1 MWLITPCCTRRAWQR
16 RALKEGTTS
25 QRLEETGLY
34 REVHLCQGSCRLGR
48 AGVRVT
54 KDWIELLHCQNT
66 WKQSATRW
74 QSHSWP
80 HSGNFWR
87 RKPTGTGTRF
97 YRNCSRS
104 QGVRLQIQYIQVSR
118 CMFQQGGLD
127 SSHDSLVKAGHRIY
141 NAPQILPVPGH
152 IANVLFRWMED
163 MYGGILLL
171 VSSWGELWTTGLHV
185 EISAWGRGGIYPW
198 TYTKLDKDDI
208 ILTTFL
214 NVVGC
219 VAL

>member
-66 WKQSATRW
+66 LKQSATRW

-87 RKPTGTGTRF
+87 RKPTVTGTRF

-104 QGVRLQIQYIQVSR
+104 QVVRLQIQYIQVSR

-141 NAPQILPVPGH
+141 NAPQILPVPG
-152 IANVLFRWMED
+152 LSPMCCS
-163 MYGGILLL
+163 GGWRICMGG
-171 VSSWGELWTTGLHV
+171 SSFLSPAEENYWSDLIWLAE
-185 EISAWGRGGIYPW
+185 
-198 TYTKLDKDDI
+198 I
-208 ILTTFL
+208 IL
-214 NVVGC
+214 N
-219 VAL
+219 